1 MTIENTSEYVTLCQ
15 AADLI
20 GGKAKKKSTI
30 FNAIKSKKLNPV
42 KNEKGEWQIAKSDLF
57 ALYPQAI
64 PVEPEPDLNEIIA
77 DLKHELQQEK
87 ELVSDLNN
95 RLKRLESEIAHHKS
109 LEIKSTDENVAV
121 LSVKNVPENIRSPEK
136 EKLIANLLKFIESEL
151 PEFPDSI
158 DGIEK
163 MRSTLEIYR
172 NFIFNYG
179 FAKSN
184 FNRSQKKRYSDIKG
198 KSFVYEISD
207 EYIYKYLMTDIKIY
221 DDNYD
226 YLKMIQEQFG
236 K

>member
-20 GGKAKKKSTI
+20 GGKSKKSTI
-30 FNAIKSKKLNPV
+30 SNAIKSKKLNAV
-42 KNEKGEWQIAKSDLF
+42 KNEKGEWQIAKSDFF

-64 PVEPEPDLNEIIA
+64 PVKPEPDLNEIIA

-95 RLKRLESEIAHHKS
+95 RIKRLESEIAHNKNS
-109 LEIKSTDENVAV
+109 EIKPTDENVAV
-121 LSVKNVPENIRSPEK
+121 LCVKNVPENIRSPEK

-151 PEFPDSI
+151 PEFTDSS
-158 DGIEK
+158 DDIEK
-163 MRSTLEIYR
+163 MRSTLETYR

-179 FAKSN
+179 FAKRN
-184 FNRSQKKRYSDIKG
+184 FNRSQTMRFSNTKG
-198 KSFVYEISD
+198 KSFVYEISN
-207 EYIYKYLMTDIKIY
+207 EYIYRYLMTDIKI

-226 YLKMIQEQFG
+226 YLKMIEEQFG